1 MFFNV
6 LSQVTVLLILIML
19 GVLLTKL
26 KMLNDVTVKQ
36 MTDIVLLLVTPCVI
50 IKSFMREFDPSL
62 IKQLLL
68 SFLIS
73 VIVHVF
79 CIVIA
84 CLSLHERD
92 KSREKVLRFAAIF
105 SNCGFMSVPLLES
118 ILGDIGVFYGSA
130 YLAVFNVL
138 VWSYGII
145 LMS

>member
-92 KSREKVLRFAAIF
+92 KSREKVLRFAA
-105 SNCGFMSVPLLES
+105 
-118 ILGDIGVFYGSA
+118 VF
-130 YLAVFNVL
+130 
-138 VWSYGII
+138 
-145 LMS
+145 